1 MGRVKK
7 KPVLALLCIV
17 LSILTIVAMM
27 PGMAYADENTA
38 GSSDTAASTQV
49 ENQTGDSTDPNT
61 STSDP
66 SGSSTDNTTSQKWDH
81 SKSKTA
87 TNLDNNYTS
96 EVTLSLPSKEEQLT
110 TEVCFVIDKSSF
122 ANTQGPALKLLG
134 DLKDAVNNSGAK
146 VQVDIVEFNR
156 TAHDHGSYDL
166 AKQYDEIVD
175 AFKKQNSG
183 GTNMHAGLLLAQKV
197 LARNSSISDSRKYM
211 VLVSDGDSYLYCK
224 NGDYNTP
231 YSRSYISVKS
241 AGDSAYGGFYDE
253 GWYCPSAGYEDKASG
268 KQNVKRPTT
277 SSQSG
282 WKAYLDDVAA
292 RNQESNGNSYDFVW
306 KYYDGWQSMTA
317 DQITADG
324 DGFKTQP
331 AVPRS
336 ASNLDMGFLN
346 AASVYHDLAAKYHCY
361 AMAVPSWNTADGGKS
376 AFMNY
381 LNNGAVTDFESIK
394 NEILYYLGAGST
406 VEDYIGYT
414 KDYNFDLKDPDDMV
428 ITIDGNESETYKAVK
443 LGENQ
448 YGFGPELDNGQYSY
462 EVTYTPDEKTDGEHI
477 EWTINTNVTNFQ
489 RVNLTYKVQLMN
501 PKTAPGT
508 YGEYDKDGSQKKS
521 GLYTNSRAVLHPVA
535 SDNTQ
540 GASEEFLK
548 PTVSY
553 TIENPIPIVPEEHTI
568 TFQPNN
574 GQPTFTQTVP
584 DGGKAVVPDQ
594 PVRKGYTF
602 EGWYTDSALTK
613 AYDFNTPVT
622 SSFTLYAKWT
632 PEKVTPTPEPK
643 PVKPA
648 KKKVTGILLPKVIA
662 KGKHTQV
669 LTWTALK
676 NVDGYFIYT
685 NHCDEDMGRIPHPF
699 KKVADYKA
707 SKERVYTKKNLKTYN
722 NYKYYVAAYKIKHGK
737 KVIVRNSVTVHSVCG
752 NTSARS
758 TNVKKVK
765 AAKHAITLKKGQSYK
780 LKASI
785 YKVNKKRAFLDR
797 THCALLRYLTADRK
811 IATVDYNT
819 GKIKG
824 VKAGKTTV
832 YVLGVNGIRD
842 KVTVTVK

>member
-7 KPVLALLCIV
+7 KPMLALLCMV
-17 LSILTIVAMM
+17 LSILTIIAMM
-27 PGMAYADENTA
+27 PGMAYADDKTDGNAAQSGNTE
-38 GSSDTAASTQV
+38 T
-49 ENQTGDSTDPNT
+49 T
-61 STSDP
+61 ST
-66 SGSSTDNTTSQKWDH
+66 TTSQTWDH

-87 TNLDNNYTS
+87 TKLTKDSNGDLTS
-96 EVTLSLPSKEEQLT
+96 DVTLSLPSKEEQLSS
-110 TEVCFVIDKSSF
+110 EVCFVLDKSSF
-122 ANTQGPALKLLG
+122 SDTQEPAMKLLNE
-134 DLKDAVNNSGAK
+134 LKSATSETGAK

-156 TAHDHGSYDL
+156 IAHDHGSYDL
-166 AKQYDEIVD
+166 ATQYDKIES

-183 GTNMHAGLLLAQKV
+183 GTNMHAGLLMAQEV
-197 LARNSSISDSRKYM
+197 LGRNTSIPDNRKYM

-224 NGDYNTP
+224 DGNYNKA
-231 YSRSYISVKS
+231 YSRSYIPVES
-241 AGDSAYGGFYDE
+241 AGGSAYGGYYDE
-253 GWYCPSAGYEDKASG
+253 GWYCPSNGYEDKESG

-277 SSQSG
+277 SSQRD
-282 WKAYLDDVAA
+282 WEAYLNDVRD
-292 RNQESNGNSYDFVW
+292 RNQESNGNKYDFEW
-306 KYYDGWQSMTA
+306 KYYDNSWMLKTP
-317 DQITADG
+317 DEVTKDE
-324 DGFKTQP
+324 FKTQP

-346 AASVYHDLAAKYHCY
+346 AASVYHDLAAEYHCY

-376 AFMNY
+376 EFMHY

-428 ITIDGNESETYKAVK
+428 ITIDGNESEAYKAVK

-448 YGFGPELDNGQYSY
+448 YGFGPELDNGHYSY
-462 EVTYTPDEKTDGEHI
+462 EVTYTPGEKTDGEHI
-477 EWTINTNVTNFQ
+477 KWTINTNVTNFQ

-535 SDNTQ
+535 SDKTQ

-553 TIENPIPIVPEEHTI
+553 TIENPTPIVPEEHTI

-819 GKIKG
+819 GKIKA
-824 VKAGKTTV
+824 VKAGKTNI
-832 YVLGVNGIRD
+832 YVG
-842 KVTVTVK
+842 